1 MKLSIVTINYN
12 NKTGLEETIQSVI
25 AQDDHDFEWLIIDGD
40 SDDGSKDILKQY
52 QAYFD
57 YCVSEADYGVYDAMN
72 KGIRVAKS
80 DYILFLNS
88 GDFFCTTKA
97 ISLINIHQ
105 NTTDFIICDY
115 MKKTKSG
122 NISISQNKKEPK
134 SFLINGMYCHQSVLH
149 KRSLFDTLGLYDNS
163 YKIAADY
170 AFYLKGFFEMQASY
184 SFIKTPLVMYD
195 DSCGIS
201 DYNTSTENIY
211 IEERKRA
218 QKEIFV
224 PELVEAFVDAQKQIK
239 ALKDIQSKYQGLL
252 KSGWIQLALKMIN
265 FKTKLYMFKK

>member
-1 MKLSIVTINYN
+1 MKLSVITVNFN
-12 NKTGLEETIQSVI
+12 NKIGLEKTIKSAVS
-25 AQDDHDFEWLIIDGD
+25 QDDHDFEWLIIDGG
-40 SDDGSKDILKQY
+40 SSDGSKEVIKTY
-52 QAYFD
+52 QTYFD
-57 YCVSEADYGVYDAMN
+57 YFVSEPDNGVYDAMN
-72 KGIRVAKS
+72 KGITAATG

-88 GDFFCTTKA
+88 GDTFYTPKA
-97 ISLINIHQ
+97 ISIIIKHLD
-105 NTTDFIICDY
+105 TTDFIICDY
-115 MKKTKSG
+115 IKQTKSDTTL
-122 NISISQNKKEPK
+122 ISQDKKEPR
-134 SFLINGMYCHQSVLH
+134 SYLINGMYCHQSVLH
-149 KRSLFDTLGLYDNS
+149 KRSLFDMLGLYDNT

-201 DYNTSTENIY
+201 DYNTSTENTY

-252 KSGWIQLALKMIN
+252 KSGWIQLALKIIN
-265 FKTKLYMFKK
+265 FKTKLYTFKK